1 MKTALFLIFYNNK
14 EEIQRLLNSVPDKV
28 IDYLIAVDGPFRYN
42 LDMNPN
48 LSHKSDDGS
57 LKIIYDSAPKF
68 NNSVMVHHKP
78 GATEFDKR
86 NAYLEDCEKL
96 GDVDVGIIIDSDEY
110 FVYPSSTTG
119 GLKPIDCWT
128 RFKQNIEI
136 DMIQNRH
143 QNVYGIRYLEDTK
156 PGGGEGW
163 KTAID
168 TSADTY
174 KPRIWVD
181 PGQMRYISNSHY
193 NYANIKTELE
203 TVEYFKKY
211 KQVYCQS
218 AAKVL
223 RGGVVLTQDQSLRT
237 EKYQQQRKQ
246 YQQYLVSYEPMVQQ
260 GKSHE
265 EADSLAKD
273 NPAENWN
280 PI

>member
-1 MKTALFLIFYNNK
+1 MKIAIATIFYNNCL
-14 EEIQRLLNSVPDKV
+14 ELQRLVDSIPTKA
-28 IDYLIAVDGPFRYN
+28 IDYWITVDGPFRYN
-42 LDMNPN
+42 LDVDQT

-57 LKIIYDSAPKF
+57 LKIIYDSASKF
-68 NNSVMVHHKP
+68 NHSVIVHHKP

-86 NAYLEDCEKL
+86 NTYLEICEKL
-96 GDVDVGIIIDSDEY
+96 GDVDVLIIVDSDEY
-110 FVYPSSTTG
+110 FVYPS
-119 GLKPIDCWT
+119 GLNRIDCWT

-181 PGQMRYISNSHY
+181 PGKMRYISNSHY
-193 NYANIKTELE
+193 NYANIEEEKD

-246 YQQYLVSYEPMVQQ
+246 YQQYLVALEPMVQQ
-260 GKSHE
+260 GKSYE
-265 EADSLAKD
+265 EADRIARD

-280 PI
+280 PISY